1 MTVEL
6 LETMETISKRYS
18 VAPEEAA
25 ELEADPKAEEL
36 TITWQRV
43 GDRPPSVLVTAPA
56 GEECWAVPIPHRP
69 PWLMDR
75 IVKDA
80 PAWWLK

>member
-18 VAPEEAA
+18 VAPDQAA
-25 ELEADPKAEEL
+25 ELDADQKPEEI
-36 TITWQRV
+36 TITWQHV
-43 GDRPPSVLVTAPA
+43 TDRTPSVIVTAPA
-56 GEECWAVPIPHRP
+56 GEEGWAVPIPHRP
-69 PWLMDR
+69 GWLMDR